1 MSSLNTKNAVAAVA
15 AEQVDFTKPVSELNH
30 RELFLAFWQSQ
41 AAFREA
47 FEDGDAET
55 AELLMVAH
63 VRYADEMNRR
73 GALAEDRAAKG
84 FEARAGHNSPFDVKA
99 SALVTK
105 AESWS
110 KFQESQAKAAEK
122 AQRAAERAAEREAKK
137 AEKASKPKKQS
148 KANAEIEALKAE
160 LAALTALLQ
169 SQTVAA

>member
-63 VRYADEMNRR
+63 VRYADEMKRR
-73 GALAEDRAAKG
+73 GSLAEDRASKG
-84 FEARAGHNSPFDVKA
+84 FEARAGHHSPFDVKA
-99 SALVTK
+99 SALVVK
-105 AESWS
+105 EKSWND
-110 KFQESQAKAAEK
+110 FQASQAKAAEK
-122 AQRAAERAAEREAKK
+122 ARAKAEREAKK
-137 AEKASKPKKQS
+137 AERASKPKRQS

>member
-30 RELFLAFWQSQ
+30 RELYLAFWQSQ

-84 FEARAGHNSPFDVKA
+84 FGARAGHNSPFDVKA

-122 AQRAAERAAEREAKK
+122 AQRAAEREAKK
-137 AEKASKPKKQS
+137 AKKASKPKRQS
-148 KANAEIEALKAE
+148 KANAEIEALKAQ
-160 LAALTALLQ
+160 LAELTALLQ
-169 SQTVAA
+169 TQTAAA